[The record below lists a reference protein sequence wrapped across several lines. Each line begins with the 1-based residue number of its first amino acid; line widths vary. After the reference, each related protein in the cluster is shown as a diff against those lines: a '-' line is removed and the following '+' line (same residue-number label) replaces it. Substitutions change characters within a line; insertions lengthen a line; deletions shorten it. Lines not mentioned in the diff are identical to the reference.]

1 MMPIIV
7 GRESLKYVVPADAE
21 AYAQASTSPERMW
34 EELTGRNGGLTSN
47 IQRAHCELKN
57 LIEFAAEV
65 ARMKRVSLA
74 EIEIICPQL
83 LSFEGWSNYTEDAR
97 DLHSSARQLRTW
109 FVMFYGTNLLFH
121 IDSAEESVSISFSPK
136 TMPKHRFWWRFDY

>member
-1 MMPIIV
+1 MPIIV

-34 EELTGRNGGLTSN
+34 KELTERNGGLASN
-47 IQRAHCELKN
+47 IQRVHCELKN

-65 ARMKRVSLA
+65 ARMKGISLA

-83 LSFEGWSNYTEDAR
+83 LSFEGWSNYTEGAR
-97 DLHSSARQLRTW
+97 DSHSSAHQLRTW
-109 FVMFYGTNLLFH
+109 FVMFYGTNFLFH
-121 IDSAEESVSISFSPK
+121 IDSVEGRVSISFSPRAV
-136 TMPKHRFWWRFDY
+136 PKHRFWWRFDY